1 MPACIVEKARTTK
14 TTAPRHHGN
23 GPRFRWVTT
32 RPAVPAAPIICL
44 LLAFP
49 DAGAAAALDMREGAT
64 EMSRR
69 ILALHHMSLTVCV
82 VVGIVVF
89 GAMFY
94 SMWAHRRSRRP
105 EPARFHENA
114 RLEVMW
120 TLIPALILVGMAVPA
135 TTTLMALEDN
145 RDPDLTVLVT
155 ASQWKWHYKYVDA
168 AVDYYSRSATPQ
180 QQIDNAAAKG
190 QHYLLEVDRPL
201 VLPTDRKV
209 RILTTSQDVIHSW
222 WVPDFAV
229 KQDAVP
235 GFINEAWTRVAKA
248 GVYRGQ
254 CAELCG
260 KDHAFMPIVVE
271 VKPAAEFDR
280 WLVRERQ
287 KRAAASQEAVAVRNK
302 QWTMDELMP
311 RGEQVFVE
319 HCATCHERDG
329 LGQEGR
335 YPALSGSPI
344 ATGRIE
350 DHLNRVMNGKAD
362 TEMQAWAPQLSDL
375 DLAAVIT
382 YERNSWSNHTG
393 DVIQPKVVY
402 EAR

>member
-1 MPACIVEKARTTK
+1 V
-14 TTAPRHHGN
+14 
-23 GPRFRWVTT
+23 
-32 RPAVPAAPIICL
+32 

-49 DAGAAAALDMREGAT
+49 DTVAAVSLDMREGAT
-64 EMSRR
+64 EMSKR
-69 ILALHHMSLTVCV
+69 ILALHHMSLMVCV

-105 EPARFHENA
+105 EPAHFHENS
-114 RLEVMW
+114 RLELIW
-120 TLIPALILVGMAVPA
+120 TLVPALILVGMAIPA
-135 TTTLMALEDN
+135 TATLIELEDN
-145 RDPDLTVLVT
+145 SDPELTVLVT
-155 ASQWKWHYKYVDA
+155 GSQWKWHYQYVDA
-168 AVDYYSRSATPQ
+168 GFGYYSRSATPK
-180 QQIDNAAAKG
+180 QQIENAAAKG
-190 QHYLLEVDRPL
+190 EHYLLEVDRPL

-235 GFINEAWTRVAKA
+235 GFINEAWTRVAKP

-260 KDHAFMPIVVE
+260 KDHAFMAIVVE
-271 VKPAAEFDR
+271 VRPAAEFDR
-280 WLVRERQ
+280 WLAREHQRL
-287 KRAAASQEAVAVRNK
+287 AAASQEAVAARNK
-302 QWTMDELMP
+302 QWTMEELKP
-311 RGEQVFVE
+311 RGEQVFME

-329 LGQEGR
+329 QGQPGR

-350 DHLNRVMNGKAD
+350 DHLNRVMNGKAN

-375 DLAAVIT
+375 ELAAVIT
-382 YERNSWSNHTG
+382 FERNSWSNHTG